1 MPIEFVLQN
10 DYVTLMAINETHA
23 WFAVSQKRN
32 VYGLN
37 TGEKNQLPFVFMNQ
51 FYHPEKLLIV
61 NHETL
66 HEIAEKMGDLQG
78 NCILINNTGRCGSTL
93 LCQVR
98 VFSLSKTESRAKSWA
113 KS

>member
-1 MPIEFVLQN
+1 
-10 DYVTLMAINETHA
+10 MAINETHA

>member
-1 MPIEFVLQN
+1 
-10 DYVTLMAINETHA
+10 MAIFETNA

-61 NHETL
+61 NLEIL
-66 HEIAEKMGDLQG
+66 HEIADKMGDLQG

-98 VFSLSKTESRAKSWA
+98 LIQELRADSRAKS
-113 KS
+113 